1 VIDMS
6 KINQLDEL
14 RATRIELEDESR
26 FLKETRESMEIRVN
40 MLEEKIAIKE
50 LEDDNEATRKSIAQ
64 LKSEIKTLE
73 NRLNQTPKE
82 QTSST
87 KEK

>member
-6 KINQLDEL
+6 KTNQLDEL

-26 FLKETRESMEIRVN
+26 FLKETKESMEIRVN